1 MANDNRDS
9 KVSAAGHQL
18 RVRWFAARQSPNQ
31 PVIVLLHQGLGSV
44 SQWRSFPETLAAATG
59 CAVVGYDR
67 WGHGGSDVLTGAR
80 PSHFLETEAREALPE
95 VLDAL
100 EIARPIIYG
109 HSDGGSIALEFAASF
124 PDRPLATISEA
135 AHVFSEVNASGG
147 FDEVVAAFET
157 GDLRP
162 RLERHHGANVDAM
175 FWGWVNIWRSPQMQ
189 GWRMTNRLHRIRC
202 PLLVMQGTNDEHGS
216 PAQVETIAAEVSGP
230 VETWMA
236 PGFAHSLHLEATD
249 AVADKCAAFL
259 RRAGLISGA

>member
-1 MANDNRDS
+1 MTNDNRDLF
-9 KVSAAGHQL
+9 VMAAGHRL
-18 RVRWFAARQSPNQ
+18 RVRWFAARSSDQ

-44 SQWRSFPETLAAATG
+44 SQWRSFPEVLAASTG

-67 WGHGGSDVLTGAR
+67 WGHGGSDALEGPR
-80 PSHFLETEAREALPE
+80 PANFVEIEAREALPD

-100 EIARPIIYG
+100 KIARPIIYG
-109 HSDGGSIALEFAASF
+109 HSDGGSTALEFAASF

-135 AHVFSEVNASGG
+135 AHVFSEVNASSG

-162 RLERHHGANVDAM
+162 RLERHHGSNVDTM
-175 FWGWVNIWRSPQMQ
+175 FWGWVNIWRDPQMRN
-189 GWRMTNRLHRIRC
+189 WRMTDRLHNIRC
-202 PLLVMQGTNDEHGS
+202 PLLVLQGANDEHGS
-216 PAQVETIAAEVSGP
+216 PLQVETIAKEASGP

-236 PGFAHSLHLEATD
+236 PGLAHSMHLEAAD
-249 AVADKCAAFL
+249 VVAERCAAFL